1 MQFLKHRPLK
11 VFLVFLIAFISTLS
25 LANARDLQGAGA
37 SFPADVYYAWVAN
50 YRKIEH
56 KNVNY
61 QSIGSGGGI
70 RQVKAHVIDFG
81 ASDEALSS
89 ANLAKANLYQFPTVI
104 GAIVVAYN
112 LEGIKDGE
120 LKLSN
125 EIVSDIFLKKIT
137 KWDDPRILALNPSLK
152 LPDAKIFVVHRSD
165 GSGTTYNFS
174 RWLGDISKEWK
185 DVVGVGKSLP
195 WPTGVGAKGNEGVSQ
210 ILKQTKN
217 TIGYVELSYKVA
229 LNLSA
234 ARLQDGNLKD
244 YVYPDAKSIALAASG
259 AIFTPDNDFQTSLIA
274 IKKDGAYPIT
284 SSTFILLPKHS
295 KRSPKVKEFFKFS
308 FEHSAALTSDMGFLV
323 IPKSVQDKVMDYL
336 KF

>member
-1 MQFLKHRPLK
+1 MRVLKLK
-11 VFLVFLIAFISTLS
+11 PFKVLLVFLVAFISSLS
-25 LANARDLQGAGA
+25 LVQARDLQGAGA

-50 YRKIEH
+50 YRKVMH

-70 RQVKAHVIDFG
+70 RQVKARVIDFG
-81 ASDEALSS
+81 ASDEALKSED
-89 ANLAKANLYQFPTVI
+89 LKKANLYQFPTVI
-104 GAIVVAYN
+104 GAIAVVYN
-112 LEGIKDGE
+112 IEGIKDGE

-125 EIVSDIFLKKIT
+125 EVISDIFLKKIT
-137 KWDDPRILALNPSLK
+137 KWDDPRIKALNPSLK
-152 LPDAKIFVVHRSD
+152 LPDAAIFVVHRSD

-174 RWLGDISKEWK
+174 SYLASISKEWK

-217 TIGYVELSYKVA
+217 TIGYTELSYKVS
-229 LNLSA
+229 LNLNA
-234 ARLQDGNLKD
+234 AKLQDGVQKN
-244 YVYPDAKSIALAASG
+244 YVYPNPKSIELAASN
-259 AIFTPDNDFQTSLIA
+259 ATFSASNDFKTSLIS
-274 IKKDGAYPIT
+274 IKKEGAYPIT

-295 KRSPKVKEFFKFS
+295 NRSPKVKEFFRFS
-308 FEHSAALTSDMGFLV
+308 FEQSANIASDMGFLV
-323 IPKSVQDKVMDYL
+323 IPKKVQDEVMEYL